1 MFFQIIKVP
10 NLLRTI
16 ILNIII
22 DGGIIMK
29 SSKKQKILAVML
41 AASLVAGDN
50 TLPITA
56 FVISFKKKHS

>member
-1 MFFQIIKVP
+1 
-10 NLLRTI
+10 
-16 ILNIII
+16 
-22 DGGIIMK
+22 MK